1 MSLKNKVGKLD
12 NIARLRV
19 IKRPPSVSDGQNGD
33 MLLGNISGKLILYI
47 KYNNSWNSV
56 PLRKGN
62 KQSTSD
68 NLAGF
73 SHDTGWFAV
82 NSPTDDRLFYD
93 SNNITVGA
101 GLTSSTV
108 TTGDYKMTIF
118 KAGTDTVSW
127 K

>member
-73 SHDTGWFAV
+73 SHDTGWFAI
-82 NSPTDDRLFYD
+82 NSSRDDR
-93 SNNITVGA
+93 
-101 GLTSSTV
+101 
-108 TTGDYKMTIF
+108 
-118 KAGTDTVSW
+118 
-127 K
+127 